1 MRRSLTPTQP
11 YFCLLPGLSSIGT
24 YIAMLRAVVGTRPL
38 LTIVHQPH
46 PLLKECT
53 TMTEENEPELLG
65 VAVGPRFTVATA

>member
-1 MRRSLTPTQP
+1 
-11 YFCLLPGLSSIGT
+11 
-24 YIAMLRAVVGTRPL
+24 MLRAVVGTRPL